1 MFKTNQNT
9 KIMVVDLAA
18 GVKVQT
24 AISSTNQAALRSG
37 FAGYPA
43 NPRWGAVKYRAWKT
57 GRELR
62 ESLQEG
68 KLVVRSSD
76 SMLVVAKSPQNIPQP
91 KFFQRVK
98 IGSELVLA

>member
-9 KIMVVDLAA
+9 KIMVIDLAA

-24 AISSTNQAALRSG
+24 AIASTNQAALRSG

-43 NPRWGAVKYRAWKT
+43 NPPWGAVKYRAGKT

-62 ESLQEG
+62 ESLQED

-76 SMLVVAKSPQNIPQP
+76 SMLVVVNSPQNIPQP
-91 KFFQRVK
+91 KFFHRVK
-98 IGSELVLA
+98 IEA